1 LFRHG
6 IANPGIPRLMLKK
19 LSFGTTLDE
28 VWDRTGVIFAG
39 AFVPNQEVVMSA
51 HDSNTWGRS
60 LPEGIPPGEVV
71 PQAAVDVQGD
81 TKSDILID
89 FTDSHVVDFE
99 GLTLLLTAQ
108 RLAHSEDRQVWLMG
122 LPDTAWTVLEA
133 MGLADLFV
141 RVGSPRNQSN

>member
-1 LFRHG
+1 
-6 IANPGIPRLMLKK
+6 MLKK
-19 LSFGTTLDE
+19 SSVGTTLDE
-28 VWDRTGVIFAG
+28 VKDRTGVIFAG
-39 AFVPNQEVVMSA
+39 VFVPNQEVVMSG

-60 LPEGIPPGEVV
+60 LPVGIPAVEVAS
-71 PQAAVDVQGD
+71 QAATDVQED
-81 TKSDILID
+81 TKSDVLID